1 MLFVLSNRRESKR
14 SDLHYSVIRERDL
27 PDLFTWSSTRF
38 RHSCISLMNP
48 IKLKGCQDAL
58 GMESRKIS
66 DDQITASLYTNL
78 DHAPYRARL
87 YNQESAIAWT
97 TPVGSHWLQIDLRD
111 RSIRITRVAT
121 QGRYSYD
128 QWVTMYQLQYGDDGV
143 TFQYYRDKQAVI
155 KVKYICSLKLTFFPF
170 KPSAEVIQSAR

>member
-1 MLFVLSNRRESKR
+1 MS
-14 SDLHYSVIRERDL
+14 
-27 PDLFTWSSTRF
+27 
-38 RHSCISLMNP
+38 P
-48 IKLKGCQDAL
+48 IKLTGCQDAL

-87 YNQESAIAWT
+87 YNQESASAWT

-128 QWVTMYQLQYGDDGV
+128 QWVTMYQLQYGDDEV

-155 KVKYICSLKLTFFPF
+155 KMKYICSLKLTFFF
-170 KPSAEVIQSAR
+170 I

>member
-1 MLFVLSNRRESKR
+1 
-14 SDLHYSVIRERDL
+14 
-27 PDLFTWSSTRF
+27 
-38 RHSCISLMNP
+38 MNP
-48 IKLKGCQDAL
+48 IKLKRCQDAL

-78 DHAPYRARL
+78 DHAPYRATL
-87 YNQESAIAWT
+87 YNQESASAWT

-155 KVKYICSLKLTFFPF
+155 KVKYICSLKLTFFSF